1 MTTTSKYLKVKEYFK
16 LTEDSVSSREQTNP
30 RYKNF
35 KQVNYTA
42 GDEEQFLQ
50 HLIRESG
57 EISNIELDGNI
68 WESHLAESLPE
79 SRISSRTVL
88 SNFKYYFHCLKKA
101 IFVKIRNNKLEVF
114 LPFSKSNFT
123 NSWGEKIEMTDREI
137 LGIYESSQTRMNR
150 RFNPNRIN
158 RNKNL

>member
-16 LTEDSVSSREQTNP
+16 LTEDGVSSRKQTNP

-50 HLIRESG
+50 HLVHGTGTNSG
-57 EISNIELDGNI
+57 IELNGNM
-68 WESHLAESLPE
+68 WDSHLAESLPE

-88 SNFKYYFHCLKKA
+88 SNFKYYFH
-101 IFVKIRNNKLEVF
+101 R
-114 LPFSKSNFT
+114 
-123 NSWGEKIEMTDREI
+123 I
-137 LGIYESSQTRMNR
+137 L
-150 RFNPNRIN
+150 
-158 RNKNL
+158 

>member
-1 MTTTSKYLKVKEYFK
+1 MSTTSKYLKVKEYFK
-16 LTEDSVSSREQTNP
+16 LSEDGLSSREQTNP

-50 HLIRESG
+50 HLVYESG
-57 EISNIELDGNI
+57 ISSSIKLDSNI
-68 WESHLAESLPE
+68 WEQTWKSNNLADSLPE

-101 IFVKIRNNKLEVF
+101 IFIKIRNNKLEVF
-114 LPFSKSNFT
+114 LPFSKSNFN
-123 NSWGEKIEMTDREI
+123 NSWGEKIQMTDTEI
-137 LGIYESSQTRMNR
+137 HTHVHYSSIMLFTSTMQH
-150 RFNPNRIN
+150 
-158 RNKNL
+158 